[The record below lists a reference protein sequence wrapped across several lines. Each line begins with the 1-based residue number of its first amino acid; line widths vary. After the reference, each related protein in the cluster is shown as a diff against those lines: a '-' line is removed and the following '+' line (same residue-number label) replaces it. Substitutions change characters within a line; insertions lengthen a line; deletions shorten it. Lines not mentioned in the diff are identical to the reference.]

1 MIPSFYKS
9 KSGDFTLIEGDCIET
24 LSKFDF
30 HFDMIFADP
39 PFVLSDGGI
48 TCKEGKVACV
58 DKDDWDKPIGI
69 EEMNLFNLKW
79 LTACREHLKDTGTIW
94 VSGTY
99 HNIFSVQQQL
109 IKLGFK
115 ILNVITWAKT
125 NPPPNICCRY
135 FTYSTEFIIW
145 ARKYKDKPHY
155 FNYELMKSL
164 NKDKQMRDVWQMQS
178 AAIWEKSIAKHPT
191 QKPLPLLAR
200 IIQASTKAGDW
211 ILDPF
216 NGSGTT
222 GIAANLLYRKYLG
235 LEINPEYLEMSKARR
250 AEIEDPN
257 YSNYYRV
264 RLVSAK
270 AIPKLDQKH
279 LLMEEENVDNY
290 GIPW

>member
-1 MIPSFYKS
+1 MVR
-9 KSGDFTLIEGDCIET
+9 TRET
-24 LSKFDF
+24 
-30 HFDMIFADP
+30 
-39 PFVLSDGGI
+39 
-48 TCKEGKVACV
+48 T
-58 DKDDWDKPIGI
+58 
-69 EEMNLFNLKW
+69 
-79 LTACREHLKDTGTIW
+79 
-94 VSGTY
+94 
-99 HNIFSVQQQL
+99 
-109 IKLGFK
+109 
-115 ILNVITWAKT
+115 
-125 NPPPNICCRY
+125 
-135 FTYSTEFIIW
+135 
-145 ARKYKDKPHY
+145 
-155 FNYELMKSL
+155 
-164 NKDKQMRDVWQMQS
+164 
-178 AAIWEKSIAKHPT
+178 
-191 QKPLPLLAR
+191 R

>member
-115 ILNVITWAKT
+115 ILNFKILPNATAQTTETQKT
-125 NPPPNICCRY
+125 
-135 FTYSTEFIIW
+135 TSTEVGKI
-145 ARKYKDKPHY
+145 
-155 FNYELMKSL
+155 ET
-164 NKDKQMRDVWQMQS
+164 DVNN
-178 AAIWEKSIAKHPT
+178 I
-191 QKPLPLLAR
+191 QK
-200 IIQASTKAGDW
+200 
-211 ILDPF
+211 
-216 NGSGTT
+216 
-222 GIAANLLYRKYLG
+222 
-235 LEINPEYLEMSKARR
+235 
-250 AEIEDPN
+250 EDT
-257 YSNYYRV
+257 S
-264 RLVSAK
+264 
-270 AIPKLDQKH
+270 
-279 LLMEEENVDNY
+279 NVDNY
-290 GIPW
+290 VNNVANGTNTTNSNTNTTNVDTSKLRATFKIEDVGIEFN